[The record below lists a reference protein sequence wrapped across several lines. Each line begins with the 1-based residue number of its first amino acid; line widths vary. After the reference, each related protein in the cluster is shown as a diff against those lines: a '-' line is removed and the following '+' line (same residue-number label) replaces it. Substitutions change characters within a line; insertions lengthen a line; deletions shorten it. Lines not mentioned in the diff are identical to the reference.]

1 MTMPLPLEE
10 CYERRARYFVD
21 RFAAASRSPSTGAIH
36 DMRVGLKRLRTFF
49 NLVGSID
56 ANFRTEE
63 AFAPARKLFRA
74 AGRVR
79 NLQILGSKTREAAAA
94 ASLELSE
101 FYNWLKEDELREI
114 RRFGR
119 VCDRFRRDFFASAWT
134 TIEKS
139 FEGLAPA
146 QLRKNVE
153 ARLLDLI
160 REIKAE
166 RFVRRD
172 VRRLHFL
179 RIRTKEARYTLE
191 ILQECGLTGDDGD
204 RLNER
209 LRDIHQSLGRWH
221 DEEIV
226 LESLREFRKSRVP
239 APPLISFK
247 SYLGFSRITRARK
260 AEDLTGFEEGWAALL
275 AFLGRGQGRRVLRPS
290 RAAGPVPDGEQAQAR
305 MPPENG

>member
-56 ANFRTEE
+56 ADFGTEE

-79 NLQILGSKTREAAAA
+79 NLQILGSKTREAAVA

-101 FYNWLKEDELREI
+101 YYNWLKEDELREI
-114 RRFGR
+114 SRFGR
-119 VCDRFRRDFFASAWT
+119 VCGRFRRDFFASAWT
-134 TIEKS
+134 TMEKS
-139 FEGLAPA
+139 FEGLPPA
-146 QLRKNVE
+146 QLRNKVE
-153 ARLLDLI
+153 ARLLNLI

-166 RFVRRD
+166 RFVRPD
-172 VRRLHFL
+172 VRRLHIL
-179 RIRTKEARYTLE
+179 RTRTKEARYTLE

-226 LESLREFRKSRVP
+226 LESLREFRRSRVP
-239 APPLISFK
+239 GPLISFK

-260 AEDLTGFEEGWAALL
+260 VEDLTGFEEGWAALL

-290 RAAGPVPDGEQAQAR
+290 RASSPEPDGEQTQAG